1 MLRLFSRFI
10 ERRPLLMAVGEAV
23 GMGLQGIRAY
33 KMRAFLTILGVVMGI
48 MTVTGMSSI
57 VAGLNA
63 SMAKQIAT
71 LGSSTI
77 FIRPQAPGENLDDDE
92 WRRRKG
98 LTMDEVDMI
107 AAKPAVKAIAP
118 LQFIPIENVKYG
130 TERAREAQVLGTTA
144 AYEEVHDSYVEKG
157 RFLSATDVDRAAHVV
172 VLGVDIA
179 DALFP
184 FIEPVDKV
192 INLDGRPFTVIGVL
206 QRKGKFLFR
215 SMDNIVL
222 VPVNSIQKQ
231 DRRFNFMMADI
242 KPVSPG
248 HIEAAVD
255 QTREAMRR
263 YRKLKYL
270 QKDNFGIFGQDT
282 LTDLYRQITGGI
294 YMVMIAISSIGLLV
308 GGVGVMNIMLVSVT
322 ERTRE
327 IGVRKALGATKRDI
341 LWQFLTE
348 AMTLTG
354 AGGII
359 GILIGAILA
368 FLINTFSPFP
378 AVIQPTW
385 VILAFSTSDGRGP
398 HLRPLARGQGRAP
411 RPDRSAPVRIAALSF
426 RGAPS
431 VPCAEGSCRYSDS
444 PVRRSA
450 MSDPLPPQVPSP
462 APIAPEKPG
471 GFFQNLID
479 VYFALARPSPG
490 SCATPPSSSRSRRT
504 SSWSSASPASGCT
517 RWTPGEFMKTQLE
530 ESGAVPTGSRPS
542 SARRVIEQQAKLD
555 ADLRLGAGPDRRHR
569 GHAAGRSP
577 AVLMFVFRF
586 FYASEVVFKQAFA
599 IVTSDL
605 LRGGPGHDAAAA
617 ARCLAAEGRLEHQPP
632 GRHPGQP
639 RPAARQVHRRRSRS
653 GRCSPASTSSR
664 SGRSSCSRSGSGSP
678 ARRRRARLSGASP
691 IPWVVIVLVQGGLGR
706 DLLSRP
712 RSFMAGGRLPVG
724 PGRAYSF
731 RLHRAPLAQL
741 DRATDYES
749 VGRAFESPRAHHPS
763 TTCGRRPLRGAEVA
777 TDLLPAARRA

>member
-1 MLRLFSRFI
+1 MLRVLSRFI
-10 ERRPLLMAVGEAV
+10 VRHPLLMGVGEAI

-63 SMAKQIAT
+63 SMARQIAT

-77 FIRPQAPGENLDDDE
+77 FIRPQAPGENVDDDE

-98 LTMDEVDMI
+98 LTMDEVAAI

-130 TERAREAQVLGTTA
+130 TERAREAQVLGTNQS
-144 AYEEVHDSYVEKG
+144 YEEVHDSYVEKG
-157 RFLSATDVDRAAHVV
+157 RFISSTDVDRSANVTV
-172 VLGVDIA
+172 IGTDIA

-184 FIEPVDKV
+184 FVEPVGKE
-192 INLDGRPFTVIGVL
+192 ITLDGRRFEVIGVL
-206 QRKGKFLFR
+206 QKKGRFLFR
-215 SMDNIVL
+215 SMDNLVL

-231 DRRFNFMMADI
+231 DRRFNFMMADV

-248 HIEAAVD
+248 EINNAVD

-270 QKDNFGIFGQDT
+270 QKDNFAIFGQDT

-359 GILIGAILA
+359 GILIGAIMA

-385 VILAFSTSDGRGP
+385 V
-398 HLRPLARGQGRAP
+398 
-411 RPDRSAPVRIAALSF
+411 
-426 RGAPS
+426 
-431 VPCAEGSCRYSDS
+431 
-444 PVRRSA
+444 
-450 MSDPLPPQVPSP
+450 
-462 APIAPEKPG
+462 
-471 GFFQNLID
+471 LI
-479 VYFALARPSPG
+479 
-490 SCATPPSSSRSRRT
+490 
-504 SSWSSASPASGCT
+504 
-517 RWTPGEFMKTQLE
+517 
-530 ESGAVPTGSRPS
+530 
-542 SARRVIEQQAKLD
+542 
-555 ADLRLGAGPDRRHR
+555 
-569 GHAAGRSP
+569 
-577 AVLMFVFRF
+577 
-586 FYASEVVFKQAFA
+586 AFA
-599 IVTSDL
+599 TSMAVGL
-605 LRGGPGHDAAAA
+605 TFGLWPAAKA
-617 ARCLAAEGRLEHQPP
+617 ARLD
-632 GRHPGQP
+632 
-639 RPAARQVHRRRSRS
+639 
-653 GRCSPASTSSR
+653 
-664 SGRSSCSRSGSGSP
+664 
-678 ARRRRARLSGASP
+678 P
-691 IPWVVIVLVQGGLGR
+691 IEALR
-706 DLLSRP
+706 
-712 RSFMAGGRLPVG
+712 
-724 PGRAYSF
+724 
-731 RLHRAPLAQL
+731 
-741 DRATDYES
+741 YE
-749 VGRAFESPRAHHPS
+749 
-763 TTCGRRPLRGAEVA
+763 
-777 TDLLPAARRA
+777 